1 MGRGMEVRGGE
12 VEGRQ
17 RCLMPADCPKFTL
30 LHSTDAAC
38 CAA

>member
-1 MGRGMEVRGGE
+1 
-12 VEGRQ
+12 
-17 RCLMPADCPKFTL
+17 MPADCPKFTL